1 MSLPAA
7 VLFDVD
13 GTLAETERD
22 GHRPAFNR
30 AFAEHGVDL
39 HWDPEHYARLLAVTG
54 GRQRI
59 AADLRRRGRPGD
71 EADRVAAAV
80 HRSKTALFAEHA
92 RSGSIPARP
101 GVRTLVADLRRHGV
115 RVGVVTTGRRE
126 WAEPLVGHLIGDVA
140 GRIDVAVY
148 GDDVTAFK
156 PDPQCYR
163 LALRRLGMP
172 ASCVVAVEDSGPGL
186 RAALAARLVTVVVRS
201 EPTAGHDVRGAALVR
216 HAFDGDPPLDA
227 ALLGALLARAEYQRT
242 AARRSSC
249 RRSSA

>member
-1 MSLPAA
+1 MSAPEA

-30 AFAEHGVDL
+30 AFAEHDLGL
-39 HWDPEHYARLLAVTG
+39 HWTPAHYTRLLRVPG

-59 AADLRRRGRPGD
+59 AADLRARGVPGV

-80 HRSKTALFAEHA
+80 HRTKTALFAEHA

-101 GVRTLVADLRRHGV
+101 GVRTLVADLRRHGT
-115 RVGVVTTGRRE
+115 RIGVVTTGRRE
-126 WAEPLVGHLIGDVA
+126 WAEPLVRHLIGDVA
-140 GRIDVAVY
+140 GALDVAVY
-148 GDDVTAFK
+148 GDDVTALK
-156 PDPQCYR
+156 PDPQAYR
-163 LALRRLGMP
+163 LALRRLGLP
-172 ASCVVAVEDSGPGL
+172 ASCAVAVEDSAPGL
-186 RAALAARLVTVVVRS
+186 QAALGAGLMTVVVRS
-201 EPTAGHDVRGAALVR
+201 EPTAGHDARGAALVR
-216 HAFDGDPPLDA
+216 DSFDGDPPLDA
-227 ALLGALLARAEYQRT
+227 VLLRELLTAAEDQAL

>member
-1 MSLPAA
+1 MSAGDVPSA

-30 AFAEHGVDL
+30 AFAEHGVGV
-39 HWDPEHYARLLAVTG
+39 HWDADYYARLRAVTG

-59 AADLRRRGRPGD
+59 AADLRARGHA
-71 EADRVAAAV
+71 ADAAERIAERV
-80 HRSKTALFAEHA
+80 HRTKTTLFAEHA

-115 RVGVVTTGRRE
+115 RIGVVTTGRRE

-140 GRIDVAVY
+140 QEIDVAVY
-148 GDDVTAFK
+148 GDDVTALK
-156 PDPQCYR
+156 PDPRCYR

-172 ASCVVAVEDSGPGL
+172 ASCVVAVEDSAAGL
-186 RAALAARLVTVVVRS
+186 RAALGAGLVTVVVRS
-201 EPTAGHDVRGAALVR
+201 GPTAGHDVGGAALVR
-216 HAFDGDPPLDA
+216 ESFDGDPALDA
-227 ALLGALLARAEYQRT
+227 ELLGGLLADGQRV
-242 AARRSSC
+242 RRESC